1 MIVVVAAAMKARNPS
16 RNIAQASSGAAI
28 HIAANT
34 TTIIVQVTAI
44 HIGPGPRGRG
54 GDPYPGTGG

>member
-34 TTIIVQVTAI
+34 TIIVQVTAI